1 MIKRFKRLL
10 VFSVFALVLPMCVK
24 AGDEEY
30 LRFSC
35 EKTQL
40 VPGEKTTC
48 SIGLD
53 VTGTDI
59 VVDGFEGHVRVYEND
74 GTTQTQKLSLGNFT
88 FDSSVWTEPSNSASD
103 GDYILQLAEGDTPRT
118 GSISV
123 GTFEL
128 TAGSNAGTAKIGL
141 KNIVFGT
148 STNEKNVDSAF
159 VQINIVSSTT
169 ENTGTN
175 NENTNTGLNTG
186 SNTQTSENTNTNE
199 NTSNNSS
206 SSNTADNTKSASD
219 DKKTETK
226 KPVNPDTGVTLSAL
240 GIALLVVGGISYIA
254 LRKKNYFNRI

>member
-1 MIKRFKRLL
+1 MIKSFKKLL
-10 VFSVFALVLPMCVK
+10 VFSFCALVLPMCVK

-40 VPGEKTTC
+40 APGEKTTC

-59 VVDGFEGHVRVYEND
+59 VVDGFSSYVRVYEDD
-74 GTTQTQKLSLGNFT
+74 GTTQTQKLSLSNFT
-88 FDSSVWTEPSNSASD
+88 FDSNVWTEPSNSASN
-103 GDYILQLAEGDTPRT
+103 GDYVLQLAEGDTPRT

-141 KNIVFGT
+141 KDIVFGT

-175 NENTNTGLNTG
+175 NENTNAGTNT
-186 SNTQTSENTNTNE
+186 NDNTNTNE
-199 NTSNNSS
+199 NTGNDASSTNNV
-206 SSNTADNTKSASD
+206 DNTKSAAD
-219 DKKTETK
+219 DKKTESK
-226 KPVNPDTGVTLSAL
+226 KPVNPDTCVTLSAL